1 MTQTNFTDDIV
12 IQGSQDIAQLQVKAS
27 STQTQPLQNWQDNS
41 SNLLVQVTSDGK
53 LQLGDPGLV
62 SIPTALIEA
71 NQSVTLPSPK
81 PQRGWHS
88 IGKFSGPITS
98 PLTWVVNELR
108 LLATGGLSG
117 LHVGQRSQL
126 TVDSSTVNATGAE
139 LRAGDFMVSNAAGIS
154 GNAVGKATGS
164 RSTASNATSAYL
176 TTAVGVEGAISN
188 DTSGNVAQANVFSA
202 IVPVNNGVFTNLA
215 AFNMAALPAM
225 TGTIGTLYGLQL
237 PDLTQ
242 GTIANY
248 ALYTGKGIAHLG
260 DLLETPLLSSKPSG
274 IPPANFV
281 RLYAKLNGATPQ
293 LYALNNAGVESQ
305 LGSSTGTV
313 TSIGLSLP
321 GMFTVSGSPVTTSG
335 TLTATMANQPAN
347 TLWSGPS
354 SGAAAPPTFRA
365 LTATDLSTALT
376 APPPIGT
383 LTPSTGAF
391 SSVAINQPN
400 PTALLHLKGSINGP
414 QAIIETTSTA
424 TSWLEFR
431 DGNASQHRMALAMGL
446 TTPTDGKF
454 GIYDAAS
461 AAQRLTVDT
470 NGRIGINQST
480 PSAMLEID
488 SNAAA
493 TKGLIVKGAA
503 SQTANLQEWQNS
515 SGTYLAAVDSAGRVY
530 NTETITALN
539 GNAVGLN
546 FSNIDTTET
555 DINWNINNNL
565 RWQVY
570 VYGSGASSNWSVRA
584 FNATGTYLGNWLSID
599 NASGTT
605 TLAGNLKTTAVIDT
619 SAVLSASSIP
629 VGATIAYSVGSTSHA
644 GNIIITTSGSVNPQ
658 GLATFSFITAFANK
672 PGAAISLIGQ
682 NPYGIYLSAL
692 GSNFFQLANATVI
705 PAGQTITVSYVII
718 GATS

>member
-1 MTQTNFTDDIV
+1 MTQTNFTDNV
-12 IQGSQDIAQLQVKAS
+12 VVQGSQDIAQLQVKANN
-27 STQTQPLQNWQDNS
+27 TQTQPLQNWQDNS
-41 SNLLVQVTSDGK
+41 SNPLVQVTSDGK

-88 IGKFSGPITS
+88 MGKFSGSIAS
-98 PLTWVVNELR
+98 PLTWIFNELR

-117 LHVGQRSQL
+117 LHIAQRSQL
-126 TVDSSTVNATGAE
+126 TVDSSTASATTAE
-139 LRAGDFMVSNAAGIS
+139 LRAGDFTVSNAAGIS

-164 RSTASNATSAYL
+164 RSTASNTTSAYL

-188 DTSGNVAQANVFSA
+188 DTNGNVAQANAFSA
-202 IVPVNNGVFTNLA
+202 IVPVNNGILSNLV
-215 AFNMAALPAM
+215 AFNMATLPTM

-242 GTIANY
+242 GTVANY
-248 ALYTGKGIAHLG
+248 ALYTGKGVAHLG
-260 DLLETPLLSSKPSG
+260 DLLETPVLPSKPSG
-274 IPPANFV
+274 VPPSNFV

-293 LYALNNAGVESQ
+293 LYALNSAGIESQ
-305 LGSSTGTV
+305 LGGIGSV
-313 TSIGLSLP
+313 TSVGLSLP
-321 GMFTVSGSPVTTSG
+321 NVFTVSGSPVTISG
-335 TLTATMANQPAN
+335 TLSATLANQPAN
-347 TLWSGPS
+347 TLWAGPT
-354 SGAAAPPTFRA
+354 SGAPALPVFRA
-365 LTATDLSTALT
+365 LTATDLSAVLT
-376 APPPIGT
+376 APPPIGAI
-383 LTPSTGAF
+383 TPSTGAF
-391 SSVAINQPN
+391 SSVAINQPS

-424 TSWLEFR
+424 SSWLEFR
-431 DGNASQHRMALAMGL
+431 DGNASQHRIALIMGL

-454 GIYDAAS
+454 SVYDAAS
-461 AAQRLTVDT
+461 AAQRLTIDT
-470 NGRIGINQST
+470 NGRIGINQIT

-488 SNAAA
+488 NNAAA
-493 TKGLIVKGAA
+493 TKGLIVKGAV
-503 SQTANLQEWQNS
+503 SQTNNLQDWQNS
-515 SGTYLAAVDSAGRVY
+515 AGTQLAAVDANGIMYNRGTQTTYNGSAGSAFY
-530 NTETITALN
+530 
-539 GNAVGLN
+539 
-546 FSNIDTTET
+546 NIDNTET
-555 DINWNINNNL
+555 DINWVINSAL
-565 RWQVY
+565 RWQVF
-570 VYGSGASSNWSVRA
+570 VYGNGANSNWSVRA

-619 SAVLSASSIP
+619 SIGLSVSSNP
-629 VGATIAYSVGSTSHA
+629 VGTAITYSVGSTSHA

-658 GLATFSFITAFANK
+658 GLGNFSFITAFANR

-705 PAGQTITVSYVII
+705 PAGQTITVSYVIT